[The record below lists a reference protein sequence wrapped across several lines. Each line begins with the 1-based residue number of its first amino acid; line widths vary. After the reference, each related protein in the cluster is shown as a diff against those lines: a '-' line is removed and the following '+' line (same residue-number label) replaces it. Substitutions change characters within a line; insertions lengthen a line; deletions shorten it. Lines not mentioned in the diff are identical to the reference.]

1 VRNEAIARN
10 YAETLLELA
19 NRNGGLATAQ
29 AFAAALDAL
38 AELLESEPRIRV
50 FLETPR
56 VSPEAKKDA
65 LRAAL
70 QGQAP
75 ELFLRFVQVV
85 VDKRRQGSFGQ
96 IARAYQT
103 LIDEAMGRTRAH
115 VTLSHPPDAA
125 LQADI
130 QRALETRLG
139 RTVVP
144 TFVVDPQL
152 LGGLVVRVGEE
163 VLDGSV
169 RSRAA
174 GLRRRMLEA
183 DIPSLSAY

>member
-1 VRNEAIARN
+1 MRNVAIARN

-19 NRNGGLATAQ
+19 QRNGGQPTAEG
-29 AFAAALDAL
+29 FGAALDAL
-38 AELLESEPRIRV
+38 ADLLAREPRIRA

-56 VSPEAKKDA
+56 VSAEAKKEA
-65 LRAAL
+65 LRRAL
-70 QGQAP
+70 QGSAP
-75 ELFLRFVQVV
+75 ELFLRFVLVL
-85 VDKRRQGSFGQ
+85 VDKRRQALIPQ
-96 IARAYQT
+96 IGLAYQA
-103 LIDEAMGRTRAH
+103 LMDEALGRVRAQI
-115 VTLSHPPDAA
+115 TLSHEPDSA
-125 LQADI
+125 LQGEI

-139 RTVVP
+139 KPVVP
-144 TFVVDPQL
+144 AFRVDPEL
-152 LGGLVVRVGEE
+152 LGGLVVRVGDE

>member
-19 NRNGGLATAQ
+19 KRNGGIATAESFGT
-29 AFAAALDAL
+29 ALDDLAAL
-38 AELLESEPRIRV
+38 LEGEPRIRG

-56 VSPEAKKDA
+56 ISADAKKDA
-65 LRAAL
+65 LRRAL
-70 QGQAP
+70 DGRAP
-75 ELFLRFVQVV
+75 ELFLRFLMVV
-85 VDKRRQGSFGQ
+85 VDKRRQGLFGQ

-103 LIDEAMGRTRAH
+103 LIDEALGRTRAQI
-115 VTLSHPPDAA
+115 TLSHAPDAA

-130 QRALETRLG
+130 QRALEARVG
-139 RTVVP
+139 GPVVP
-144 TFVVDPQL
+144 AFRVDPEL
-152 LGGLVVRVGEE
+152 LGGLVVKVGDE

>member
-19 NRNGGLATAQ
+19 QRNGGIATAES
-29 AFAAALDAL
+29 FGAALDEL
-38 AELLESEPRIRV
+38 AAVLEREPRIQG

-56 VSPEAKKDA
+56 IGAEAKKDA
-65 LRAAL
+65 LRNAL
-70 QGQAP
+70 GGRAP

-85 VDKRRQGSFGQ
+85 VDKRRQSLFGP
-96 IARAYQT
+96 IARAYQA
-103 LIDEAMGRTRAH
+103 LIDEALGRTRAQI
-115 VTLSHPPDAA
+115 TLSHPPDAA
-125 LQADI
+125 LQAEI

-139 RTVVP
+139 RPVVP
-144 TFVVDPQL
+144 AFRVDPEL
-152 LGGLVVRVGEE
+152 LGGLVVRMGDD

>member
-19 NRNGGLATAQ
+19 QRNGGLETAQ
-29 AFAAALDAL
+29 SFAGALEGL
-38 AELLESEPRIRV
+38 AGLLEREPSIRG

-56 VSPEAKKDA
+56 VGAEAKKEA
-65 LRAAL
+65 LRRAL
-70 QGQAP
+70 QGHAP
-75 ELFLRFVQVV
+75 ELFVRFLMVV
-85 VDKRRQGSFGQ
+85 VDKRRQGLFGQ
-96 IARAYQT
+96 IALAYQA
-103 LIDEAMGRTRAH
+103 LIDEALGRTRAQI
-115 VTLSHPPDAA
+115 TLSHAPDAA
-125 LQADI
+125 LQAEI
-130 QRALETRLG
+130 QRALEARLG
-139 RTVVP
+139 RPVVP
-144 TFVVDPQL
+144 SFRVDPEL
-152 LGGLVVRVGEE
+152 LGGLVVKVGDE